1 MLGEHLC
8 LGISKLMINED
19 VDIRVRYQ
27 ETDQMGIVYHAN
39 YFTWFETARIELLDR
54 ISCPYR
60 DLEHAGFLLPVLTCE
75 AKFIKPAHFDDRLC
89 VRVSI
94 KEFPIARIKIHYEVY
109 RKKEKLCTGSTTH
122 AFVNE
127 NGKLVRPPAIF
138 LESTKSRLSP
148 EG

>member
-39 YFTWFETARIELLDR
+39 YFTWFEAARIELLDR

-60 DLEHAGFLLPVLTCE
+60 DLENIGFFLPVLTCE
-75 AKFIKPAHFDDRLC
+75 AKFIKPAHFDDRLY

-94 KEFPIARIKIHYEVY
+94 KELPTVRIKIHYKVY
-109 RKKEKLCTGSTTH
+109 RNKEKLCTGSTTH

-127 NGKLVRPPAIF
+127 VGKLVRPPAIF

-148 EG
+148 